1 MCNIEVPDAVAD
13 VDDDGGGMKGEYAC
27 FNGGYVMITFSSIC
41 QKCYQSH
48 SESGFRRLERHGWCA
63 NLLYFRTKISYRDEF
78 PRSGRGQE
86 EIKCATAR
94 NRNFRRVR
102 RVIKS
107 IEYKNNW
114 NNHLIEK
121 TVNLDN
127 ISLIDFLGVEN
138 KNIDSLAAAF
148 PKTRIVSRG
157 NQIVLRGS
165 TAEIVQID
173 DILASLIQHYHK
185 YGRVTEENV
194 KSYIAREE
202 EITLPDSPNGVA
214 PDGVIIYGTRGSAI
228 KAKTVNQQRLVDES
242 GANDLVFALGP
253 AGTGKTYI
261 SVALAV
267 RALKSKAVKKIIISR
282 PAVEAGENLGFLPGD
297 LKEKID
303 PYLRPIY
310 DALNDMIP
318 YEKLSYYME
327 REIIEIAP
335 LAYMR
340 GRTLNNAFVLLDEA
354 QNTTPMQMKMFLTRM
369 GPESKMIIT
378 GDPTQVD
385 LPSNQRSGL
394 KEAIRILGDVK
405 GIGFVELTDKDV
417 VRHRLVKDIIEAY
430 NRESPQSAV
439 QGPRKVAS

>member
-1 MCNIEVPDAVAD
+1 M
-13 VDDDGGGMKGEYAC
+13 
-27 FNGGYVMITFSSIC
+27 
-41 QKCYQSH
+41 
-48 SESGFRRLERHGWCA
+48 
-63 NLLYFRTKISYRDEF
+63 
-78 PRSGRGQE
+78 
-86 EIKCATAR
+86 
-94 NRNFRRVR
+94 
-102 RVIKS
+102 
-107 IEYKNNW
+107 
-114 NNHLIEK
+114 IEK
-121 TVNLDN
+121 VVNLDN

-148 PKTRIVSRG
+148 PKSRIVSRG
-157 NQIVLRGS
+157 NQIVLKGS
-165 TAEIVQID
+165 TSEIVQID
-173 DILASLIQHYHK
+173 DILTSLIQHYHK

-202 EITLPDSPNGVA
+202 EITVPESGNGVT
-214 PDGVIIYGTRGSAI
+214 PDGIIIYGTRGSAI
-228 KAKTVNQQRLVDES
+228 KAKTVNQQRLVDETKQ
-242 GANDLVFALGP
+242 NDLVFALGP

-261 SVALAV
+261 SVAMAV
-267 RALKSKAVKKIIISR
+267 QALKSKSVKKIIISR

-318 YEKLSYYME
+318 YEKLGYYME

-340 GRTLNNAFVLLDEA
+340 GRTLNNAFILLDEA
-354 QNTTPMQMKMFLTRM
+354 QNTTPMQMKMFMTRM
-369 GPESKMIIT
+369 GPDSKMIIT
-378 GDPTQVD
+378 GDPTQID

-394 KEAIRILGDVK
+394 KEAIRILRNVK

-430 NRESPQSAV
+430 GKDAD
-439 QGPRKVAS
+439 RKV